1 MVLTITPP
9 SKEAEFERLVRG
21 ARAEPGMTA
30 TVCGKSVI
38 QFCVTA
44 DQEFMAID
52 RAEQWLDAIAKRAN
66 ITVATN
72 PQPSSEC

>member
-1 MVLTITPP
+1 
-9 SKEAEFERLVRG
+9 
-21 ARAEPGMTA
+21 MTA